1 MTHNYIS
8 YKGTNIYDLF
18 HLTVSILNLEEKLE
32 DKLSHIHPFKQKR
45 KELINELS
53 MCGLNNLDFININ
66 EEAKLYIEIH
76 K

>member
-32 DKLSHIHPFKQKR
+32 DKLAHIHPFKR
-45 KELINELS
+45 KKMELMNELS
-53 MCGLNNLDFININ
+53 MCGLNHSDFIDIN
-66 EEAKLYIEIH
+66 KEAKKYIELH

>member
-1 MTHNYIS
+1 MNYNYIS

-32 DKLSHIHPFKQKR
+32 DKLPHVHPFKLK
-45 KELINELS
+45 KMELVNELS
-53 MCGLNNLDFININ
+53 MCGLNHGDFIDIN
-66 EEAKLYIEIH
+66 EEAKKYIDKH

>member
-1 MTHNYIS
+1 MKHNYIS

-32 DKLSHIHPFKQKR
+32 DKLAHIHPFKR
-45 KELINELS
+45 KKMELMNELS
-53 MCGLNNLDFININ
+53 MCGLNHNDFIDIN
-66 EEAKLYIEIH
+66 KEAKKYIELH